1 MTQEQKDLLLKD
13 LCARLPYGVKIALK
27 NNGAYHHENIAKKG
41 DVTIEILKGFNGNY
55 FSIRHT
61 NPLDWDWYDDD
72 IDIEDIKPYLFP
84 LSSMTEEQKEE
95 LNVIFDL
102 DVEVAITHIKNDTP
116 NFFTG
121 LNRLNWFIKNHF
133 DIYGLI
139 PMGLANDATGLNI
152 Y

>member
-1 MTQEQKDLLLKD
+1 MTQNEKDIFLKD
-13 LCARLPYGVKIALK
+13 LCARLPYGVNMATSYGTGLL
-27 NNGAYHHENIAKKG
+27 
-41 DVTIEILKGFNGNY
+41 T
-55 FSIRHT
+55 SIRINDSVEKLGINIDPT
-61 NPLDWDWYDDD
+61 LIRMFSVDDV
-72 IDIEDIKPYLFP
+72 KPYLFP

-116 NFFTG
+116 NYFTG
-121 LNRLNWFIKNHF
+121 INRLNWFIKNHF

-152 Y
+152 YAK